1 MAGNGDDR
9 AAAFERA
16 LGLDDQ
22 SGETDAERRDR
33 EALERQLAPLA
44 DLLLPVTPS
53 NDLFARI
60 AGRAGLDTPLSGIH
74 IARSDAGTWQS
85 FADGIEVKTL
95 WRSRQSGRTAFMLRM
110 QPGAVM
116 PMHDHHGDEETLVLE
131 GDMQINGVAFG
142 PGDFQV
148 AFAGTRHPLITTRH
162 GCLCFVSAA
171 YRSNGHSP
179 PTP

>member
-1 MAGNGDDR
+1 MAENPEKR

-16 LGLDDQ
+16 LGLDPL

-33 EALERQLAPLA
+33 EALEQRLAPLA
-44 DLLLPVTPS
+44 DLLPEVTPS

-60 AGRAGLDTPLSGIH
+60 AGRAGLETPLSGIH
-74 IARSDAGTWQS
+74 IARSNAGVWTH

-95 WRSRQSGRTAFMLRM
+95 WRSRQSGRRAFMLRM

-116 PMHDHHGDEETLVLE
+116 PTHDHHGDEESLVLE
-131 GDMQINGVAFG
+131 GDMQINGVEFG

-148 AFAGTRHPLITTRH
+148 AFAGTKHPVITTRG
-162 GCLCFVSAA
+162 GCLCFISIAYQGTAHHAA
-171 YRSNGHSP
+171 AP
-179 PTP
+179 